1 MKLPSGEKVSPAIRV
16 RCCLEEGGKSE
27 TAKNQ
32 KSHRKVQHCEEPRG
46 ENNQGQVENLSMSMP
61 TTVQGCCWMGPA
73 PPTLEHP
80 TSHTEAH
87 KSSMFI
93 QPLGEPLSYQQQLS
107 EGTRSTRCCC
117 RLDLHH
123 PRLRTSDQLAHE
135 NCQAPEKQPSHLLWC
150 SYRCTSCH
158 NTHHQSPSCSSHH
171 LLVLCQQVG
180 GSQAEGPHHA
190 AVEST
195 GEDPL
200 GGVEGHSTRHL
211 ISSCEVVQL
220 QGKQHRHKAGRSC
233 TWQPH

>member
-1 MKLPSGEKVSPAIRV
+1 MSPAIRV

-46 ENNQGQVENLSMSMP
+46 ENNQGQVENLSMSTP

-73 PPTLEHP
+73 PPALEHP

-135 NCQAPEKQPSHLLWC
+135 NCQAPEKQPSL
-150 SYRCTSCH
+150 
-158 NTHHQSPSCSSHH
+158 P
-171 LLVLCQQVG
+171 
-180 GSQAEGPHHA
+180 P
-190 AVEST
+190 
-195 GEDPL
+195 
-200 GGVEGHSTRHL
+200 
-211 ISSCEVVQL
+211 VVQL
-220 QGKQHRHKAGRSC
+220 PMHFLPQHPSSEPFLQLSPLTCALPAGRRQSS
-233 TWQPH
+233 